1 MQPIPQMASYNQ
13 MAYFCFVK
21 QRAQLWVLA
30 IVLLLSTKAQAQ
42 RFQLEHDDYSDSI
55 VWYVRNTGPNWVK
68 PVSLTIN
75 WFHTKPDLY
84 IWDANPGPGSARN
97 RITEI
102 NKNGNLTFKYK
113 STQGVGLND
122 TIYAGQRVPVFYSVN
137 YNTKKTDTVMP
148 ANCIMFY
155 HDSLVADGEEPV
167 LPKGAKCDY
176 KRVYLNSHSATSG
189 IHFRSQA
196 WYNLHQDMC
205 QKYGTIQNLFIMVVF
220 DQSTF
225 LPTSAGVI
233 PKCPSGRYG
242 TAFGFPKDSQVYYSF
257 TLSDGKHIDSII
269 NGITDGDYVALVSY
283 PTFSQSTISQMK
295 SRFAPIGLNTD
306 SLIVGPFGNPDV
318 QMVFWGRKGIATSK
332 GKLNTVG
339 RFYKGPAS
347 VANLSADHVMIAK
360 QSADE
365 LLAWPPCFE
374 SLAVVH
380 QPYIPAPIK
389 VGTHSAKTLR
399 TIKASPNP
407 TNHEIHLGLAKQ
419 SMDWEIIDAT
429 GRILFTTHTNAGNE
443 IIINVAALSS
453 GMYFAESKTDSTQ
466 ERAHYRTQF
475 IKID

>member
-1 MQPIPQMASYNQ
+1 
-13 MAYFCFVK
+13 MAYFCFMK
-21 QRAQLWVLA
+21 QRAKLWILA
-30 IVLLLSTKAQAQ
+30 FLLLLSTKTQAQ

-84 IWDANPGPGSARN
+84 VWDANPGPASSRN

-122 TIYAGQRVPVFYSVN
+122 TIYAGMRIPVFYSVN

-167 LPKGAKCDY
+167 LPKGANCNF
-176 KRVYLNSHSATSG
+176 KRVYLNSYSATSG

-205 QKYGTIQNLFIMVVF
+205 QKYYTQNLYVLIVF
-220 DQSTF
+220 DQNTF

-233 PKCPSGRYG
+233 PKCPSGRFG

-269 NGITDGDYVALVSY
+269 SGITDGDYVALVSY
-283 PTFSQSTISQMK
+283 PTFTQNTISQMK

-306 SLIVGPFGNPDV
+306 SLIVGPKGSPDV
-318 QMVFWGRKGIATSK
+318 QMVFWGRKGLSTSK
-332 GKLNTVG
+332 GKLNAVG
-339 RFYKGPAS
+339 RYFNGGAS
-347 VANLSADHVMIAK
+347 IVNLSADHIMISK
-360 QSADE
+360 QPTDQ
-365 LLAWPPCFE
+365 LNAWPPCFE

-389 VGTHSAKTLR
+389 VGTQTPKNLR
-399 TIKASPNP
+399 TIKAYPNP
-407 TNHEIHLGLAKQ
+407 TSHEINLGVATQ
-419 SMDWEIIDAT
+419 SMEWNISDAT
-429 GRILFTTHTNAGNE
+429 GRIIFTTHTDAGNE
-443 IIINVAALSS
+443 IMIHVSALSP
-453 GMYFAESKTDSTQ
+453 GMYFAESKIDSIQDRT
-466 ERAHYRTQF
+466 HYRTQF

>member
-13 MAYFCFVK
+13 MAYFYFVK
-21 QRAQLWVLA
+21 QRAQLWALA
-30 IVLLLSTKAQAQ
+30 IFLLLSTTVQAQ

-75 WFHTKPDLY
+75 WFHTKPGLY

-318 QMVFWGRKGIATSK
+318 QMLFWGRKGIATSK

-407 TNHEIHLGLAKQ
+407 TNHEIHLGLARQ
-419 SMDWEIIDAT
+419 SMDWDIIDAT
-429 GRILFTTHTNAGNE
+429 GRIIFTTHTNAGNE

-453 GMYFAESKTDSTQ
+453 GMYFAESITDSTQ

>member
-13 MAYFCFVK
+13 MAYFYFVK
-21 QRAQLWVLA
+21 QRLNHLILGILFLMSSA
-30 IVLLLSTKAQAQ
+30 AQAQ

-55 VWYVRNTGPNWVK
+55 VWYVRNSGPNWVK

-75 WFHTKPDLY
+75 WFHTKPGLY

-407 TNHEIHLGLAKQ
+407 TNHEIHLGLARQ
-419 SMDWEIIDAT
+419 SMDWDIIDAT
-429 GRILFTTHTNAGNE
+429 GRIIFTTHTNAGNE

-466 ERAHYRTQF
+466 ERAHYQTQF

>member
-13 MAYFCFVK
+13 MAYFYFVK
-21 QRAQLWVLA
+21 QRAQLWALA
-30 IVLLLSTKAQAQ
+30 IFLLLSTTVQAQ

-55 VWYVRNTGPNWVK
+55 VWYVRNSGPNWVK

-75 WFHTKPDLY
+75 WFHTKPGLY

-407 TNHEIHLGLAKQ
+407 TNHEIHLGLARQ
-419 SMDWEIIDAT
+419 SMDWDIIDAT
-429 GRILFTTHTNAGNE
+429 GRIIFTTHTNAGNE

-466 ERAHYRTQF
+466 ERAHYQTQF

>member
-13 MAYFCFVK
+13 MAYFYFVK
-21 QRAQLWVLA
+21 QRAQLWALA
-30 IVLLLSTKAQAQ
+30 IFLLLSTTVQAQ

-75 WFHTKPDLY
+75 WFHTKPGLY

-407 TNHEIHLGLAKQ
+407 TNHEIHLGLARQ
-419 SMDWEIIDAT
+419 SMDWDIIDAT
-429 GRILFTTHTNAGNE
+429 GRIIFTTHTNAGNE

-453 GMYFAESKTDSTQ
+453 GMYFAESITDSTQ

>member
-1 MQPIPQMASYNQ
+1 MT
-13 MAYFCFVK
+13 YFCFMK

-30 IVLLLSTKAQAQ
+30 ILLLLSSAAQAQ

-55 VWYVRNTGPNWVK
+55 VWYVRNASTNWVK

-75 WFHTKPDLY
+75 WFHTKPNLY
-84 IWDANPGPGSARN
+84 VWDATPGPASSRN

-102 NKNGNLTFKYK
+102 NKNGNLTFRYK
-113 STQGVGLND
+113 STQGIGIND
-122 TIYAGQRVPVFYSVN
+122 TIYAGQRIPVFYSVN
-137 YNTKKTDTVMP
+137 YNTKKTDTIMP
-148 ANCIMFY
+148 ANCILFY
-155 HDSLVADGEEPV
+155 HDSLNSNGEEPV
-167 LPKGAKCDY
+167 LPKGASCDY
-176 KRVYLNSHSATSG
+176 KRVFLNSYSAASG
-189 IHFRSQA
+189 IHFKSQV
-196 WYNLHQDMC
+196 WYTLHEDIC
-205 QKYGTIQNLFIMVVF
+205 QKYGTIQNLFVMVVF

-242 TAFGFPKDSQVYYSF
+242 TAFGYPKDSQIYYSF
-257 TLSDGKHIDSII
+257 TLSDSKHIDSII

-318 QMVFWGRKGIATSK
+318 QMVFWGRKGIATNK

-347 VANLSADHVMIAK
+347 IANLSADHVMIAK
-360 QSADE
+360 QSEDE

-374 SLAVVH
+374 TLAVVH
-380 QPYIPAPIK
+380 QPYIPAPVK
-389 VGTHSAKTLR
+389 VGTATQGLKRSVSAV
-399 TIKASPNP
+399 PNP
-407 TNHEIHLGLAKQ
+407 TTHEIHLGVADY
-419 SMDWEIIDAT
+419 SVDWHFRDAA
-429 GRILFTTHTNAGNE
+429 GRLVMSAQFTQGSEMTIT
-443 IIINVAALSS
+443 VSSLSP
-453 GMYFAESKTDSTQ
+453 GMYFGEAKTDTLQ
-466 ERAHYRTQF
+466 ERTHWRTQF